1 MPRSR
6 RLSPSSSEAPRANMQ
21 AIADAVGVSVMTVS
35 RYFSGTANLKDAT
48 AEAIRLEAERR
59 QYRPNR
65 LVRGIKSGRSGLIGV
80 ILPSQL
86 GYYGQVLAGIQE
98 TLAERGSFTL
108 LELVHGNLGPAAI
121 EEESRIIRRLI
132 EMRIEGI
139 ILRPVNDSADN
150 LYFSEVRAR
159 HIPLVVIDRR
169 LKSFEADFVGTDD
182 EAGGR
187 QAARQLIAAGARRLL
202 LVSAGAGVSTSA
214 DRAAGFITEV
224 QARRGVSYEEL
235 VCPDF
240 APNEAQI
247 DAFLTSNPRR
257 FDGIFAV
264 GDILAL
270 GCLRVL
276 RRHQVRVPE
285 EVSLLGFGALSSGGG
300 HHIPISSFDQ
310 HPALVGRLAALR
322 VLERARDGTKTST
335 TVNLVPPTYAARGT
349 VNA

>member
-1 MPRSR
+1 
-6 RLSPSSSEAPRANMQ
+6 MQ

-35 RYFSGTANLKDAT
+35 RYFSGKANLKAST

-65 LVRGIKSGRSGLIGV
+65 LVRAMKSGRSGLIGV

-86 GYYGQVLAGIQE
+86 GYYGEVLAGIQE
-98 TLAERGSFTL
+98 TLAERGNFTL

-121 EEESRIIRRLI
+121 EEESRIIRRLV

-139 ILRPVNDSADN
+139 ILRPVNDLADS
-150 LYFSEVRAR
+150 LYFSEVRSR
-159 HIPLVVIDRR
+159 DIPLVVIDRR

-202 LVSAGAGVSTSA
+202 LISAGAEVSTSA
-214 DRAAGFITEV
+214 DRAAGFIAEV
-224 QARRGVSYEEL
+224 RAHRGVTHEEL
-235 VCPDF
+235 SCPDF
-240 APNEAQI
+240 APNEARI
-247 DAFLTSNPRR
+247 DAFLASNPRR

-270 GCLRVL
+270 GCLRAL
-276 RRHQVRVPE
+276 RARQVRIPD
-285 EVSLLGFGALSSGGG
+285 EVSLLGFGALGLGGG
-300 HHIPISSFDQ
+300 HHIPVSSFDQ
-310 HPALVGRLAALR
+310 HPAMVGRLAAQCI
-322 VLERARDGTKTST
+322 LERARESEQASP
-335 TVNLVPPTYAARGT
+335 VLRLVPATYTPRGT
-349 VNA
+349 VRA